1 VSRDAT
7 PADGA
12 RPALKRE
19 AATLDSGH
27 AMRTQELKRRV
38 ERAEYV
44 VDPEAVADAML
55 RHALSQRRWWNPLAD
70 RSMPA
75 SDSTTPGSPERTA
88 PTQVSGAAASAAARS
103 AGATQTHNS

>member
-1 VSRDAT
+1 MTGPST

-12 RPALKRE
+12 GSALKRE
-19 AATLDSGH
+19 TRALDSRR

-70 RSMPA
+70 RSTPA
-75 SDSTTPGSPERTA
+75 NDSTTPGSPGPTT
-88 PTQVSGAAASAAARS
+88 PTQVSGTAASAAARS
-103 AGATQTHNS
+103 AGATQTHSS